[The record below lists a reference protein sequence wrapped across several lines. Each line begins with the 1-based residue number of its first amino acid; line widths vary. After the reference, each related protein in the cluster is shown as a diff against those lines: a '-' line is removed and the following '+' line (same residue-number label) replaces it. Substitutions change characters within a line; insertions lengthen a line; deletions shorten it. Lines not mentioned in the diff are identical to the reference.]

1 MKKNMRK
8 PVVNKKYNGSYE
20 SIVAEFEGSPP
31 VKTNYDSSAV
41 IGESFLD
48 SASFTTIEVESL
60 FQTLNKTQLK
70 LGEVALYRSLTN
82 PLMDSASVVSRQ
94 DGLREL
100 SENKILRDEFSTLI
114 DDIKNH
120 EEGLFDLMWRR
131 FVGFSGADVRH
142 ESERSGFGYDAFKH
156 SRRLLQAIK
165 KTSLSISQPET
176 SFLGS
181 IVDDLKLINTNR
193 TSQLIL
199 DKAYVTER
207 GIKTKKEKKWWIPG
221 YRFRPSLFKPVF
233 FTLILTALMALFN
246 FVDNV
251 HGGLGSGIGPIV
263 LFMGAP
269 LLIFTMLM
277 IGAFDRDNF
286 INPIGKILLKDPEI
300 QSILDALGEIETLL
314 IHDKFFRHFT
324 GPVCLPSIIEVDQ
337 HQLIVEDLWNAPIGI
352 VNESYIG
359 NDISMLDDRLNF
371 ITGPNSGGKTALC
384 KTICQS
390 QILGQS
396 GGYVPAKKM
405 SFSIVKHIYY
415 QTPEAGSLD
424 TAQGRFATE
433 LERTR
438 DIFFNCKEA
447 SLVVLDEPFEGTS
460 YEERLE
466 ITRDILDGFI
476 KTGASVFF
484 ITHNFPLVHLYEK
497 QKTGQFLETVFEDNV
512 FTHHFKEGIAST
524 SHADRVVAQ
533 LGFSKE
539 DIKNHLNNN

>member
-1 MKKNMRK
+1 MRK
-8 PVVNKKYNGSYE
+8 STDNNKYYGRYR
-20 SIVAEFEGSPP
+20 SIISEIEDQPP
-31 VKTNYDSSAV
+31 TKANYDPSDV

-60 FQTLNKTQLK
+60 FQIFDKTQLK

-82 PLMDSASVVSRQ
+82 PPMDSESVVHRQ
-94 DGLREL
+94 DGLCEL
-100 SENKILRDEFSTLI
+100 SENETLRGEFSALI
-114 DDIKNH
+114 DEIENH
-120 EEGLFDLMWRR
+120 EEGLFDLMWGR
-131 FVGFSGADVRH
+131 FVGFFEADARH
-142 ESERSGFGYDAFKH
+142 TRERSGFGYDAFKH
-156 SRRLLQAIK
+156 SRRLLKAIQ
-165 KTSLSISQPET
+165 KTSLSIPQPET
-176 SFLGS
+176 PFLAS
-181 IVDDLKLINTNR
+181 IVEDLKLVNTNG

-207 GIKTKKEKKWWIPG
+207 GIKTKKEKRWWVPG
-221 YRFRPSLFKPVF
+221 YRFRPSMFKPVSF
-233 FTLILTALMALFN
+233 ALILVLLMFFFN

-251 HGGLGSGIGPIV
+251 YVGLGSGIGPII
-263 LFMGAP
+263 LFMGIP

-286 INPIGKILLKDPEI
+286 ITPMGKKLRKDPEI
-300 QSILDALGEIETLL
+300 QSILDSLGEIETLL
-314 IHDKFFRHFT
+314 AHYKFSRHFS
-324 GPVCLPSIIEVDQ
+324 GPVCLPTIIEADQ
-337 HQLIVEDLWNAPIGI
+337 HQLVVEDLWNAPIGT
-352 VNESYIG
+352 VSGAYVG
-359 NDISMLDDRLNF
+359 NDISLLDERLNF

-384 KTICQS
+384 KTLCQA

-405 SFSIVKHIYY
+405 SLSVLKHIYY

-438 DIFFNCKEA
+438 DIFFNCKEP

-476 KTGASVFF
+476 KTGASVLF

-497 QKTGQFLETVFEDNV
+497 QKTGQFLETVFESNV
-512 FTHHFKEGIAST
+512 FTHRFKKGIANT
-524 SHADRVVAQ
+524 SHADRVVTQ

-539 DIKNHLNNN
+539 DIKKHLNI